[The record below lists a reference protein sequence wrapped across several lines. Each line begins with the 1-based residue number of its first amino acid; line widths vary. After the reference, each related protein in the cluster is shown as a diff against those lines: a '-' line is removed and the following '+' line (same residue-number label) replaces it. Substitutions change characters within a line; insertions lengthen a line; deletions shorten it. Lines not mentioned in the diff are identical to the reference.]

1 MLAPPS
7 VEPSQS
13 TQPEVQNKKKHKK
26 KTGSSSQPSQSS
38 MARTD
43 SPVEASAPIPQP
55 TMTASQPI
63 PATRRAAPK
72 LTVRR
77 NYTSQ
82 PDSSIA
88 SRVHRRSAR
97 KAAEV
102 GTMSSAGAS
111 QGERE
116 IVDLTISEN
125 RPSQTLTHPISWC
138 TLDTLWAK
146 FGPGFMAAQQ

>member
-1 MLAPPS
+1 
-7 VEPSQS
+7 
-13 TQPEVQNKKKHKK
+13 
-26 KTGSSSQPSQSS
+26 
-38 MARTD
+38 
-43 SPVEASAPIPQP
+43 
-55 TMTASQPI
+55 MTASQPV
-63 PATRRAAPK
+63 PATRRAAPE

-77 NYTSQ
+77 SYTSQ

-116 IVDLTISEN
+116 IVDLTIPEN
-125 RPSQTLTHPISWC
+125 RPSQTSTHPISWC
-138 TLDTLWAK
+138 TPDTLWAK
-146 FGPGFMAAQQ
+146 FGPGFMAVQQQTVGSSNNVVVPTIDQAIQRVEERKKRKTAQKK